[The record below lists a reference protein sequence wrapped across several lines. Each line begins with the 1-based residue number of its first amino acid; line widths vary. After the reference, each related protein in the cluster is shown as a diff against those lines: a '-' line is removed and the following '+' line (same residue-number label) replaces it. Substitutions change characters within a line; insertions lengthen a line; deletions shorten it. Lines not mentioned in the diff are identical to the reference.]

1 MKKVKYLEAE
11 DPGGIQQ
18 IMPTEDLDQLLLV
31 QQATIRSPRRS
42 RRSVDAAINDAA
54 PLLETDLPRRFP
66 PIAGP
71 EIDENDS
78 PDDDIPF
85 TSAARPGVDD
95 GFFPSSVPDIG
106 PRVGEEDEI
115 DEKAIPPNGLGP
127 RRGSV
132 PANFPYAPDFGPG
145 IMTVPDTPRIIPDVN
160 VYQHKKT
167 LAQGMMDLALLS
179 ANANQLRYVLES
191 YNRHPYYYFSVTFIS
206 MSLILQVAVGIGLII
221 NSRYNVKN
229 QDDICKADRIN
240 NFTNDDDVQSL
251 RKTEDGDFS
260 KKTEGDLLEKSDD
273 SDDSDFL
280 TADEDE
286 DLEIK
291 DSTKDKPSS
300 EDPEKGIPPE
310 KPEDC
315 VVDSVPPGGI
325 GPPHKPKGVD
335 ISQYLQK
342 KSMAQG
348 MLDLALLSANT
359 NQLRYILETRD
370 DNVYFYVSITLII
383 SSLVLQVA
391 VGIMLIWSHR
401 FNMRKRSGMASANRI
416 NNLSVLG
423 VFLITLINVF
433 ISTFGGSSNAGAA
446 VPPASPPASPPVF
459 PVPPSEPPK
468 LPSLDVPVEPGA
480 ALA

>member
-1 MKKVKYLEAE
+1 MASGAGFHQSVLDVAFDKFSKKYPSFKRET
-11 DPGGIQQ
+11 G
-18 IMPTEDLDQLLLV
+18 
-31 QQATIRSPRRS
+31 RRMIDSLSGAYKSLKS
-42 RRSVDAAINDAA
+42 RRQRKESENGSVNIL
-54 PLLETDLPRRFP
+54 PEEEMKLLEKDQEN
-66 PIAGP
+66 IP
-71 EIDENDS
+71 EVKVNKGIKSGVKSEEKV
-78 PDDDIPF
+78 IP
-85 TSAARPGVDD
+85 
-95 GFFPSSVPDIG
+95 
-106 PRVGEEDEI
+106 
-115 DEKAIPPNGLGP
+115 
-127 RRGSV
+127 
-132 PANFPYAPDFGPG
+132 
-145 IMTVPDTPRIIPDVN
+145 
-160 VYQHKKT
+160 KKT
-167 LAQGMMDLALLS
+167 EEEYLL
-179 ANANQLRYVLES
+179 
-191 YNRHPYYYFSVTFIS
+191 
-206 MSLILQVAVGIGLII
+206 
-221 NSRYNVKN
+221 K
-229 QDDICKADRIN
+229 
-240 NFTNDDDVQSL
+240 NDDDVQSL
-251 RKTEDGDFS
+251 RKSEDGDFS

-280 TADEDE
+280 TADENE